1 MTVHEKMQTLSPDEL
16 ALFIYRHS
24 QEFRKGLKKIT
35 AYVNSEYTEEEP
47 IHVE

>member
-35 AYVNSEYTEEEP
+35 AYVNSEYTEEE
-47 IHVE
+47 EQ